1 MFPAKDQKNVF
12 TLSVC
17 CFSIF
22 TSFCL
27 HTATQASCFSNAIGV
42 ANKSVVSHNVMTAST
57 RKTNYSAKHGRLNGN
72 RAWCAQSA
80 NGTQEWLKIELEKS
94 TEICGVATQGREDTD
109 EYVISFNLNY
119 SLDGGGLTA
128 YQNSN
133 GYDEV
138 NLLFSL
144 EGRCNP
150 GLGSSVVIK
159 NILAGFLS
167 PGTII
172 FNPYIQDVNAFK
184 TAGTIL
190 YTAKES
196 VFFFSKPV

>member
-1 MFPAKDQKNVF
+1 MFPVKEQVNLW

-27 HTATQASCFSNAIGV
+27 HTATQASCFSNAVGV
-42 ANKSVVSHNVMTAST
+42 ANKFAVSHDMMNAST
-57 RKTNYSAKHGRLNGN
+57 KKKDYSAKHGRLNGN

-80 NGTQEWLKIELEKS
+80 RGTQEWLKIELETS
-94 TEICGVATQGREDTD
+94 TEICGVATQGRQDTD
-109 EYVISFNLNY
+109 EYVISFKLYY
-119 SLDGGGLTA
+119 SLDGGGWTA

-138 NLLFSL
+138 NLLFCL

-150 GLGSSVVIK
+150 SLGSSAVIK
-159 NILAGFLS
+159 NI
-167 PGTII
+167 
-172 FNPYIQDVNAFK
+172 
-184 TAGTIL
+184 
-190 YTAKES
+190 S
-196 VFFFSKPV
+196 VTRYYKF

>member
-1 MFPAKDQKNVF
+1 MFPVKEQVNLW

-42 ANKSVVSHNVMTAST
+42 ANEFAVSHDMMNAST
-57 RKTNYSAKHGRLNGN
+57 KKTDYSAKHGRLNGN

-80 NGTQEWLKIELEKS
+80 RGTQEWLKIELETS

-109 EYVISFNLNY
+109 EYVISFKLYY
-119 SLDGGGLTA
+119 SLDGGGWTA

-138 NLLFSL
+138 NLLFCL
-144 EGRCNP
+144 EGRSNP
-150 GLGSSVVIK
+150 SLGSSAVIK
-159 NILAGFLS
+159 NIS
-167 PGTII
+167 GTRYYR
-172 FNPYIQDVNAFK
+172 F
-184 TAGTIL
+184 
-190 YTAKES
+190 
-196 VFFFSKPV
+196 